1 MKQKRIVL
9 YAYMLMMSGCMRPL
23 PYQVEQAEKSSLKI
37 EEQRYHMG
45 AQTLT
50 LLEKNFFE
58 EAEVV
63 YYAENE
69 MELAK
74 IIQHSFDGGI
84 TKVAYQ
90 SEEPLDMESVAQI
103 LCVVNPFNI
112 VLKQYDV
119 AYKDLNEHT
128 LYTSH
133 HIELQCMD
141 ERYETAQ
148 RIVKERLSH
157 MDDTLSIN
165 EKIQW
170 IHDDIIKHSAYQEN
184 IQESIDENAPYFQAS
199 GVLLDGRGVCS
210 GYSRAFMMMAQ
221 EADIP
226 ALYVSSE
233 QMNHGWNYVYD
244 GSSWRYIDVTWDDPL
259 PDQGMIA
266 QDTFLWMSEQ
276 DFLNEGSHQLRL
288 EEQEIIK
295 QIAKAFFSF

>member
-1 MKQKRIVL
+1 MKQKRMAL
-9 YAYMLMMSGCMRPL
+9 YACMWMMSGCMRPH
-23 PYQVEQAEKSSLKI
+23 PYQVDQAEKSLLKI
-37 EEQRYHMG
+37 EEQQYHMG

-50 LLEKNFFE
+50 MLEKNFFE

-74 IIQHSFDGGI
+74 IIQHSFDSGI
-84 TKVAYQ
+84 TQVAYQ
-90 SEEPLDMESVAQI
+90 SEEVLDMDVVAQI

-112 VLKQYDV
+112 VLKQQDV
-119 AYKDLNEHT
+119 AYKDRNEQT

-141 ERYETAQ
+141 ERYEAAK

-157 MDDTLSIN
+157 MDETLSVN

-170 IHDDIIKHSAYQEN
+170 IHDDIIKHCVYEENVQEAV
-184 IQESIDENAPYFQAS
+184 DEFAPYFQAS
-199 GVLLDGRGVCS
+199 GVLLDGTGVCS

-221 EADIP
+221 EAGIP

-259 PDQGMIA
+259 PDRGMAA
-266 QDTFLWMSEQ
+266 QETFLWMSEQ
-276 DFLNEGSHQLRL
+276 EFLREGSHQLQL
-288 EEQEIIK
+288 KEQENIK
-295 QIAKAFFSF
+295 QIAQAFFSF